1 MLTITKKSAFILAVI
16 FLSFNAAAYDAVYKI
31 SGRIQPGS
39 CTLVSASTVNVK
51 MNDVYLSNNGL
62 GSKPDSVS
70 DKAEW
75 DIVLEC
81 PADIPIIINPAGT
94 TVSGKNSLLAIA
106 PAADAASGVGIETEY
121 KAADGAWK
129 VLELNKTN
137 TIVST
142 VKNDGILTLN
152 FRGYYRQT
160 AAEITP
166 GAANATLDL
175 NIVYK

>member
-1 MLTITKKSAFILAVI
+1 MLTIIKKSACILAVL
-16 FLSFNAAAYDAVYKI
+16 FFSFNAAAYDAIYKI

-51 MNDVYLSNNGL
+51 MNDVYLS
-62 GSKPDSVS
+62 
-70 DKAEW
+70 
-75 DIVLEC
+75 
-81 PADIPIIINPAGT
+81 IPVIINPAGT

-121 KAADGAWK
+121 KAADGTWK

-166 GAANATLDL
+166 GTANATLDL

>member
-1 MLTITKKSAFILAVI
+1 MSAIIKQSACLFAVLC
-16 FLSFNAAAYDAVYKI
+16 LSFNAAAYDAIYKI
-31 SGRIQPGS
+31 SGRIQPGT
-39 CTLVSASTVNVK
+39 CTLLSSSVVNVK
-51 MNDVYLSNNGL
+51 LNDVYLSNTGL

-70 DKAEW
+70 DKVDW
-75 DIVLEC
+75 NIVLEC
-81 PADIPIIINPAGT
+81 PSDIPVIINPAGT
-94 TVSGKNSLLAIA
+94 TVSGKSNLLAIA
-106 PAADAASGVGIETEY
+106 PATDAASGVGIETEY
-121 KAADGAWK
+121 KAADGVWR

-160 AAEITP
+160 AAEIAP
-166 GAANATLDL
+166 GTANATLDL